1 MADGSHGV
9 SISCG
14 KYITQFGFCQVF
26 CIQKHKISYLCR
38 TLTPKKYYNQMTKK
52 LINMIALSMITLAS
66 CTSKNELKT
75 EAEPKN
81 PFLTEYTTPF
91 QVPPFDQIK
100 NEHYLPAFEA
110 GMKEQLAEVE
120 AIVSN
125 AETPTFQNTILPF
138 DKSGETLDRV
148 SNVFFNLNECLTN
161 DEMIKIAETV
171 LPLLSKHS
179 DSIMMNPKLFERID
193 YVYQHRN
200 EMGLDGQ
207 QIRVVEKYEQDFV
220 RNGAA
225 LPADKQAELSKIN
238 EQLSTLS
245 LQFGNNLLKE
255 NANYKLVIE
264 NEADL
269 AGLPQTSIDAAA
281 EQAKN
286 DSLEGKW
293 VFTLSKPSLIPFLQF
308 SERRDL
314 REQMYK
320 AYYNRGDNNNAND
333 NKQLINEMVKLR
345 VQKAKLFGYDNY
357 ADYVLAVN
365 MAKDSKTVDK
375 FLIDIFNPA
384 QQLAKKELAE
394 MQAIA
399 DEEGANI
406 KLEGWDWWYYAEKL
420 RKAKYAFDENQIKPY
435 LTVDNVRNGMF
446 MAANKLYGVTFTQNT
461 NLPVY
466 YPGVE
471 TYEVKEANGDFLGIL
486 YMDYYPRESK
496 SGGAW
501 CTSFRES
508 GHDIN
513 GKKIYPVVS
522 LVMNFTPASGDTPA
536 LLTWDETETM
546 WHEFG
551 HSLHAFFSDGLY
563 SRTCGNVPHDYVEM
577 PSQIMENW
585 VAEPE
590 VIRMYAKHY
599 QTGEPMPDSLIT
611 KIENSALFNQGF
623 MTTELIAASIL
634 DMKFHEI
641 TSIDEIKNLDVD
653 AFEKQQMDAI
663 GLMPEILPRYR
674 STNFSHI
681 FNGGYSAG
689 YYAYTWAEVLD
700 KDAFNYFKSSG
711 DLFNP
716 ELAAK
721 FRKHCLQECG
731 NDEGMVQY
739 RKFRGQDPDYEPYL
753 KARGLE

>member
-1 MADGSHGV
+1 MQAKKTTFFIFAREKQTSN
-9 SISCG
+9 
-14 KYITQFGFCQVF
+14 
-26 CIQKHKISYLCR
+26 IQ
-38 TLTPKKYYNQMTKK
+38 NMNKK
-52 LINMIALSMITLAS
+52 LINMIALSVIVLAS
-66 CTSKNELKT
+66 CTSKPEQKP
-75 EAEPKN
+75 EAEKPN
-81 PFLTEYTTPF
+81 PFLSEYTTPF

-110 GMKEQLAEVE
+110 GIAEQQAEID
-120 AIVSN
+120 AIVNN
-125 AETPTFQNTILPF
+125 AETPTFENTILPY
-138 DKSGETLDRV
+138 DKSGQTLNRV

-161 DEMIKIAETV
+161 DKMVAIAEQV
-171 LPLLSKHS
+171 LPMLSKHS
-179 DSIMMNPKLFERID
+179 DAIMMNPKLFERID
-193 YVYQHRN
+193 HVYQHRN
-200 EMGLDGQ
+200 EMGLDDQ
-207 QIRVVEKYEQDFV
+207 QIRVVEKYHQDFM
-220 RNGAA
+220 RHGAGLNA
-225 LPADKQAELSKIN
+225 EQQAELSQIN

-255 NANYKLVIE
+255 NAGYKLVIE

-281 EQAKN
+281 EQAKA
-286 DSLEGKW
+286 DGMEGKW

-308 SERRDL
+308 ADNRDL

-320 AYYNRGDNNNAND
+320 AYYNRGDNNNEYD
-333 NKQLINEMVKLR
+333 NKKLVNEMCKLR
-345 VQKAKLFGYDNY
+345 VQKAKLFGFDNY
-357 ADYVLAVN
+357 ADYVLDVN

-384 QQLAKKELAE
+384 QKLAKKELAE

-399 DEEGANI
+399 DKEGANI

-420 RKAKYAFDENQIKPY
+420 RKAKYDFNENYIKPY
-435 LTVDNVRNGMF
+435 LTVDNVRDGMF
-446 MAANKLYGVTFTQNT
+446 LAARMLYGVTFTKNET
-461 NLPVY
+461 LPIY

-563 SRTCGNVPHDYVEM
+563 TRTCGNVPHDYVEM

-599 QTGEPMPDSLIT
+599 QTGEVMPDSLIA

-634 DMKFHEI
+634 DMKYHEL
-641 TSIDEIKNLDVD
+641 TEPQDLDVD

-674 STNFSHI
+674 STNFAHI

-716 ELAAK
+716 DLAAS
-721 FRKHCLQECG
+721 FRKNCLQECG

-753 KARGLE
+753 KARGLK

>member
-1 MADGSHGV
+1 
-9 SISCG
+9 
-14 KYITQFGFCQVF
+14 
-26 CIQKHKISYLCR
+26 
-38 TLTPKKYYNQMTKK
+38 MTKK
-52 LINMIALSMITLAS
+52 LINMIALSVITLAS
-66 CTSKNELKT
+66 CTSKPEQKT
-75 EAEPKN
+75 EVVSPN
-81 PFLTEYTTPF
+81 PFLSEYTTPF

-100 NEHYLPAFEA
+100 NEHYMPAFEA
-110 GMKEQLAEVE
+110 GIKEQQTEVE
-120 AIVSN
+120 EIVNN
-125 AETPTFQNTILPF
+125 AETPTFENTILPF
-138 DKSGETLDRV
+138 DKSGQTLNRV

-161 DEMIKIAETV
+161 DEMIAIAEQV
-171 LPLLSKHS
+171 LPMLSKHS
-179 DSIMMNPKLFERID
+179 DAIMMNPKLFERID

-200 EMGLDGQ
+200 EMGLDDQ
-207 QIRVVEKYEQDFV
+207 QIRVVEKYHQDFV

-225 LPADKQAELSKIN
+225 LPADKQAELSQIN

-255 NANYKLVIE
+255 NAGYKLVIE

-281 EQAKN
+281 EQAKT
-286 DSLEGKW
+286 DGMEGKW

-308 SERRDL
+308 ADNRDL

-320 AYYNRGDNNNAND
+320 AYYNRGDNGNEYD
-333 NKQLINEMVKLR
+333 NKQLINEMCKLR

-365 MAKDSKTVDK
+365 MAQDSKTVDK

-399 DEEGANI
+399 DKEGANI

-420 RKAKYAFDENQIKPY
+420 RKAKYDFDENYIKPY

-446 MAANKLYGVTFTQNT
+446 TAANKLYGITFTQNT

-599 QTGEPMPDSLIT
+599 KTGEVMPDSLIA

-634 DMKFHEI
+634 DMKFHEL
-641 TSIDEIKNLDVD
+641 TEVQNLDVD

-716 ELAAK
+716 ELAAS
-721 FRKHCLQECG
+721 FRKNCLQECG

-753 KARGLE
+753 KARGLKQ

>member
-1 MADGSHGV
+1 M
-9 SISCG
+9 
-14 KYITQFGFCQVF
+14 KKNLITV
-26 CIQKHKISYLCR
+26 
-38 TLTPKKYYNQMTKK
+38 
-52 LINMIALSMITLAS
+52 IALSMITLS
-66 CTSKNELKT
+66 GCTNSEKKT
-75 EAEPKN
+75 EVSEN
-81 PFLTEYTTPF
+81 PFLTEYSTPF
-91 QVPPFDQIK
+91 KVVPFDQIK
-100 NEHYLPAFEA
+100 NEHYMPAFEA
-110 GMKEQLAEVE
+110 GMKEQLAEID
-120 AIVSN
+120 AIVAN
-125 AETPTFQNTILPF
+125 TETPSFQNTILPF

-148 SNVFFNLNECLTN
+148 SNVFFNILECN
-161 DEMIKIAETV
+161 SSDELQAMAEQ
-171 LPLLSKHS
+171 LMPMLSKHS
-179 DSIMMNPKLFERID
+179 DAISMNPKLFEKID

-200 EMGLDGQ
+200 EMGLDDQ
-207 QIRVVEKYEQDFV
+207 QIRVVEKYHQDFV
-220 RNGAA
+220 RSGAA
-225 LPADKQAELSKIN
+225 LPDDKKAELSKIN

-255 NANYKLVIE
+255 NSNFKLVIE
-264 NEADL
+264 DPADL

-281 EQAKN
+281 EQAKA
-286 DSLEGKW
+286 DGMEGKW
-293 VFTLSKPSLIPFLQF
+293 VVTLSKPSLIPFLQYADKR
-308 SERRDL
+308 EL
-314 REQMYK
+314 RKTMYD
-320 AYYNRGDNNNAND
+320 AYYSRGDHNDQFD
-333 NKQLINEMVKLR
+333 NKGLIKEMLQLR
-345 VQKAKLFGYDNY
+345 QQKAQLLGYDNY

-365 MAKDSKTVDK
+365 MAHDAATVDP
-375 FLIDIFNPA
+375 FLADIFAPA
-384 QQLAKKELAE
+384 QALAKKELAE

-399 DEEGANI
+399 KKEGARF
-406 KLEGWDWWYYAEKL
+406 KLEGYDWWYYAEKL
-420 RKAKYAFDENQIKPY
+420 RNEKYDFDENQIKPY

-446 MAANKLYGVTFTQNT
+446 NAANKLYGVTFTQNNT
-461 NLPVY
+461 IPVY

-486 YMDYYPRESK
+486 YLDYYPRASK
-496 SGGAW
+496 GSGAW
-501 CTSFRES
+501 CTSFREA

-513 GKKIYPVVS
+513 GNKIYPLVS
-522 LVMNFTPASGDTPA
+522 LVMNFTPATDTIPA

-563 SRTCGNVPHDYVEM
+563 SRTCGNVPHDFGEL

-590 VIRMYAKHY
+590 VIRTYAKHY
-599 QTGEPMPDSLIT
+599 KTGEVMPDSLIQ

-634 DMKFHEI
+634 DMKFHEL
-641 TSIDEIKNLDVD
+641 TDVKDLDVD

-674 STNFSHI
+674 STNFGHI

-716 ELAAK
+716 TLAAA
-721 FRKHCLQECG
+721 FRQHCLQDGG

-739 RKFRGQDPDYEPYL
+739 RKFRGQDPDKEPYL
-753 KARGLE
+753 RARGLK

>member
-1 MADGSHGV
+1 MQAKKTTFFIFAREKPTSN
-9 SISCG
+9 
-14 KYITQFGFCQVF
+14 
-26 CIQKHKISYLCR
+26 IQ
-38 TLTPKKYYNQMTKK
+38 NMNKK
-52 LINMIALSMITLAS
+52 LINMIALSVIVLAS
-66 CTSKNELKT
+66 CTSKPEQKP
-75 EAEPKN
+75 EAEKPN
-81 PFLTEYTTPF
+81 PFLSEYTTPF

-100 NEHYLPAFEA
+100 NEQYLPAFEA
-110 GMKEQLAEVE
+110 GIAEQQAEID
-120 AIVSN
+120 AIVNN
-125 AETPTFQNTILPF
+125 AETPTFENTILPY
-138 DKSGETLDRV
+138 DKSGQILNRV

-161 DEMIKIAETV
+161 DEMVAIAEQV
-171 LPLLSKHS
+171 LPMLSKHS
-179 DSIMMNPKLFERID
+179 DAIMMNPKLFERID

-200 EMGLDGQ
+200 EMGLDDQ
-207 QIRVVEKYEQDFV
+207 QIRVVEKYHQDFM
-220 RNGAA
+220 RHGAGLNA
-225 LPADKQAELSKIN
+225 EQQAELSQIN

-255 NANYKLVIE
+255 NAGYKLVIE

-281 EQAKN
+281 EQAKA
-286 DSLEGKW
+286 DGMEGKW

-308 SERRDL
+308 ADHRDL

-320 AYYNRGDNNNAND
+320 AYYNRGDNNNEYD
-333 NKQLINEMVKLR
+333 NKKLVNEMCKLR
-345 VQKAKLFGYDNY
+345 VQKARLFGFDNY
-357 ADYVLAVN
+357 ADYVLDVN

-384 QQLAKKELAE
+384 QKLAKKELAE

-399 DEEGANI
+399 DKEGANI

-420 RKAKYAFDENQIKPY
+420 RKAKYDFDENYIKPY
-435 LTVDNVRNGMF
+435 LTVDNVRDGMF
-446 MAANKLYGVTFTQNT
+446 LAARMLYGVTFTQNET
-461 NLPVY
+461 LPIY

-471 TYEVKEANGDFLGIL
+471 TYEVKEANGDLLGIL

-563 SRTCGNVPHDYVEM
+563 TRTCGNVPHDYVEM

-599 QTGEPMPDSLIT
+599 QTGEVMPDSLIA

-634 DMKFHEI
+634 DMKYHEL
-641 TSIDEIKNLDVD
+641 TEPQDLDVD

-674 STNFSHI
+674 STNFAHI

-716 ELAAK
+716 DLAAS
-721 FRKHCLQECG
+721 FRKNCLQECG

-753 KARGLE
+753 KARGLK

>member
-1 MADGSHGV
+1 
-9 SISCG
+9 
-14 KYITQFGFCQVF
+14 
-26 CIQKHKISYLCR
+26 
-38 TLTPKKYYNQMTKK
+38 MTKK
-52 LINMIALSMITLAS
+52 LINMIALSVITLAS
-66 CTSKNELKT
+66 CTSKPEQK
-75 EAEPKN
+75 AEVESPN
-81 PFLTEYTTPF
+81 PFLSEYTTPF

-100 NEHYLPAFEA
+100 NEHYMPAFEA
-110 GMKEQLAEVE
+110 GIKEQQAEVE
-120 AIVSN
+120 AICNN
-125 AETPTFQNTILPF
+125 AEPATFENTILPF
-138 DKSGETLDRV
+138 DKSGQILDRV

-161 DEMIKIAETV
+161 DEMIAIAEQV
-171 LPLLSKHS
+171 LPMLSKHS
-179 DSIMMNPKLFERID
+179 DAIMMNPKLFERID

-200 EMGLDGQ
+200 EMGLDDQ
-207 QIRVVEKYEQDFV
+207 QIRVVEKYHQDFI
-220 RNGAA
+220 RSGAGLDA
-225 LPADKQAELSKIN
+225 EQQAELSQIN

-255 NANYKLVIE
+255 NAGYKLVVE

-281 EQAKN
+281 EQAKA
-286 DSLEGKW
+286 DGMEGKW

-308 SERRDL
+308 ADNRDL

-320 AYYNRGDNNNAND
+320 AYYNRGDNNNEYD
-333 NKQLINEMVKLR
+333 NKSLINEMCKLR

-365 MAKDSKTVDK
+365 MAQDSKTVDK

-399 DEEGANI
+399 DKEGANI

-420 RKAKYAFDENQIKPY
+420 RKAKYDFDENYIKPY

-446 MAANKLYGVTFTQNT
+446 EAANKLYGVTFTKNES
-461 NLPVY
+461 LPIY

-486 YMDYYPRESK
+486 YLDYYPRESK

-508 GHDIN
+508 GYDIEGN
-513 GKKIYPVVS
+513 KVYPVVS

-563 SRTCGNVPHDYVEM
+563 DRTCGNVPHDYVEL

-599 QTGEPMPDSLIT
+599 QTGEVMPDSLIN

-634 DMKFHEI
+634 DMKYHEL
-641 TSIDEIKNLDVD
+641 TEAQDLDVD
-653 AFEKQQMDAI
+653 AFEKEQMDAI

-700 KDAFNYFKSSG
+700 KDAFNYFKTSG

-716 ELAAK
+716 ELAAS
-721 FRKHCLQECG
+721 FRKNCLQECG

-753 KARGLE
+753 KARGLK

>member
-1 MADGSHGV
+1 
-9 SISCG
+9 
-14 KYITQFGFCQVF
+14 
-26 CIQKHKISYLCR
+26 
-38 TLTPKKYYNQMTKK
+38 
-52 LINMIALSMITLAS
+52 MIALSVITLAS
-66 CTSKNELKT
+66 CTSKPEQKA
-75 EAEPKN
+75 EAERPN

-100 NEHYLPAFEA
+100 IEHYLPAFEA
-110 GMKEQLAEVE
+110 GMKEQLDEVE
-120 AIVSN
+120 AIVN
-125 AETPTFQNTILPF
+125 NTEPATFENTILPY
-138 DKSGETLDRV
+138 DKSGKTLSRV

-161 DEMIKIAETV
+161 DEMVAIAEQV
-171 LPLLSKHS
+171 LPMLSKHS
-179 DSIMMNPKLFERID
+179 DAIMMNPKLFERID

-200 EMGLDGQ
+200 EMGLDDQ
-207 QIRVVEKYEQDFV
+207 QIRVVEKYHQDFM
-220 RNGAA
+220 RHGAGLSA
-225 LPADKQAELSKIN
+225 EKQAELSQIN

-255 NANYKLVIE
+255 NAGYKLVIE

-281 EQAKN
+281 EQAKT
-286 DSLEGKW
+286 DGMEGKW

-308 SERRDL
+308 ADNRDL

-320 AYYNRGDNNNAND
+320 AYYNRGDNGNEYD
-333 NKQLINEMVKLR
+333 NKSLINEMCKLR
-345 VQKAKLFGYDNY
+345 VQKAKIFGFDNY
-357 ADYVLAVN
+357 ADYVLDVN

-399 DEEGANI
+399 DAEGANI

-420 RKAKYAFDENQIKPY
+420 RKAKYDFDENYIKPY

-446 MAANKLYGVTFTQNT
+446 MAANKLYGITFTQNT

-486 YMDYYPRESK
+486 YLDYYPRESK

-563 SRTCGNVPHDYVEM
+563 TRTCGNVPHDYVEM

-599 QTGEPMPDSLIT
+599 KTGEVMPDSLIT

-623 MTTELIAASIL
+623 MTTELIAAPIL
-634 DMKFHEI
+634 DMNSHEL
-641 TSIDEIKNLDVD
+641 TEVQDLDVD

-716 ELAAK
+716 ELAAS
-721 FRKHCLQECG
+721 FRKNCLQECG

-739 RKFRGQDPDYEPYL
+739 RKYHDQDPDYEPYL
-753 KARGLE
+753 KARGLK

>member
-1 MADGSHGV
+1 
-9 SISCG
+9 
-14 KYITQFGFCQVF
+14 
-26 CIQKHKISYLCR
+26 
-38 TLTPKKYYNQMTKK
+38 MTKK
-52 LINMIALSMITLAS
+52 LINMIALSVITLAS
-66 CTSKNELKT
+66 CTSKPEQKT
-75 EAEPKN
+75 EVEVPN
-81 PFLTEYTTPF
+81 PFLSEYTTPF

-100 NEHYLPAFEA
+100 NEQYLPAFEA
-110 GMKEQLAEVE
+110 GIAEQQAEVE
-120 AIVSN
+120 AIVNN
-125 AETPTFQNTILPF
+125 AEPATFQNTILSF
-138 DKSGETLDRV
+138 DKSGKTLSRV

-161 DEMIKIAETV
+161 DEMVAIAEQV
-171 LPLLSKHS
+171 LPMLSKHS
-179 DSIMMNPKLFERID
+179 DAIMMNPKLFERID

-200 EMGLDGQ
+200 EMGLDDQ
-207 QIRVVEKYEQDFV
+207 QIRVVEKYHQDFM
-220 RNGAA
+220 RHGAG
-225 LPADKQAELSKIN
+225 LTADKQEELSKIN

-255 NANYKLVIE
+255 NAGYKLVVD
-264 NEADL
+264 NEANL

-281 EQAKN
+281 EQAKA
-286 DSLEGKW
+286 DGMEGKW

-308 SERRDL
+308 ADNRNL

-320 AYYNRGDNNNAND
+320 AYYNRGDNNNEFD
-333 NKQLINEMVKLR
+333 NKNLINEMCKLR
-345 VQKAKLFGYDNY
+345 VQKAKLFGYNNY

-365 MAKDSKTVDK
+365 MAQDSKTVDK

-399 DEEGANI
+399 DKEGAGI

-420 RKAKYAFDENQIKPY
+420 RKAKYDFDENYIKPY
-435 LTVDNVRNGMF
+435 LTVDNVRDGMF
-446 MAANKLYGVTFTQNT
+446 MAANKLYGINFTKNE

-486 YMDYYPRESK
+486 YMDYYPRDSK

-508 GHDIN
+508 GYDIN

-563 SRTCGNVPHDYVEM
+563 SRTCGNVPHDYVEL

-599 QTGEPMPDSLIT
+599 QTGEVMPDSLIA

-634 DMKFHEI
+634 DMKYHEL
-641 TSIDEIKNLDVD
+641 TEPQDLDVD

-674 STNFSHI
+674 STNFAHI

-700 KDAFNYFKSSG
+700 KDAFNYFKTSG

-716 ELAAK
+716 ELAAS
-721 FRKHCLQECG
+721 FRKNCLQECG

-753 KARGLE
+753 KARGLK

>member
-1 MADGSHGV
+1 
-9 SISCG
+9 
-14 KYITQFGFCQVF
+14 
-26 CIQKHKISYLCR
+26 
-38 TLTPKKYYNQMTKK
+38 
-52 LINMIALSMITLAS
+52 MIALSVITLAS
-66 CTSKNELKT
+66 CTSKNEARIET
-75 EAEPKN
+75 EAPN

-110 GMKEQLAEVE
+110 GMKEQLAEVK
-120 AIVSN
+120 AIVN
-125 AETPTFQNTILPF
+125 NEETPTFENTILPF
-138 DKSGETLDRV
+138 DKSGEILDRV

-161 DEMIKIAETV
+161 DEMVAIAEDV

-179 DSIMMNPKLFERID
+179 DSIMMNPKLFKRID

-200 EMGLDGQ
+200 DMGLDDQ
-207 QIRVVEKYEQDFV
+207 QIRVVEKYHQDFV

-225 LPADKQAELSKIN
+225 LPADKQEELSKIN
-238 EQLSTLS
+238 EELSTLS

-255 NANYKLVIE
+255 NAAYKLVIE
-264 NEADL
+264 DEKDL
-269 AGLPQTSIDAAA
+269 AGLPHASIDAAA
-281 EQAKN
+281 EQAEK
-286 DSLEGKW
+286 DGMGGKW
-293 VFTLSKPSLIPFLQF
+293 VFTLSKPSLIPFLQYA
-308 SERRDL
+308 ENRDL

-320 AYYNRGDNNNAND
+320 AYYNRGDNGNEYD
-333 NKQLINEMVKLR
+333 NKDLIKQMLELR
-345 VQKAKLFGYDNY
+345 QQKAQLMGFDNF
-357 ADYVLAVN
+357 ANYVLDVN
-365 MAKDSKTVDK
+365 MAKDAPTVDK

-384 QQLAKKELAE
+384 QELAKRELAE

-399 DEEGANI
+399 DAEGAGI

-420 RKAKYAFDENQIKPY
+420 RNAKYNFDENQIKPY

-446 MAANKLYGVTFTQNT
+446 NAANKLYGVTFTKNET
-461 NLPVY
+461 LPIY

-486 YMDYYPRESK
+486 YLDYYPRESK

-501 CTSFRES
+501 CTEFRNS
-508 GHDIN
+508 GYDIK

-536 LLTWDETETM
+536 LLNWDETETM

-563 SRTCGNVPHDYVEM
+563 SRTCGSVPRDYVEL

-599 QTGEPMPDSLIT
+599 KTGEVMPDSLIA

-623 MTTELIAASIL
+623 NTTELIAASIL
-634 DMKFHEI
+634 DMKFHEL
-641 TSIDEIKNLDVD
+641 TDVTKLDVD
-653 AFEKQQMDAI
+653 AFEKEQMDAI

-674 STNFSHI
+674 STNFAHI
-681 FNGGYSAG
+681 FNGGYCAG

-700 KDAFNYFKSSG
+700 KDAFNYFKTSG

-716 ELAAK
+716 ELAAS
-721 FRKHCLQECG
+721 FRKNCLQECG

-753 KARGLE
+753 KARGLK

>member
-1 MADGSHGV
+1 M
-9 SISCG
+9 
-14 KYITQFGFCQVF
+14 
-26 CIQKHKISYLCR
+26 
-38 TLTPKKYYNQMTKK
+38 NKK
-52 LINMIALSMITLAS
+52 LINMLALSVIVLAS
-66 CTSKNELKT
+66 CTSKPEQKT
-75 EAEPKN
+75 EAEAPN
-81 PFLTEYTTPF
+81 PFLSEYTTPF

-100 NEHYLPAFEA
+100 NEHYMPAFEA
-110 GMKEQLAEVE
+110 GMAEQQAEID
-120 AIVSN
+120 AIVN
-125 AETPTFQNTILPF
+125 NPETPTFENTILPF
-138 DKSGETLDRV
+138 DKSGQILDRV

-161 DEMIKIAETV
+161 DEMVAIAEEV
-171 LPLLSKHS
+171 LPMLSKHS
-179 DSIMMNPKLFERID
+179 DAIMMNPKLFERID

-200 EMGLDGQ
+200 EMGLDDQ
-207 QIRVVEKYEQDFV
+207 QIRVVEKYHQDFI
-220 RNGAA
+220 RSGAG
-225 LPADKQAELSKIN
+225 LPAEKQEELSKIN

-255 NANYKLVIE
+255 NANYKLVVE

-308 SERRDL
+308 ADNRDL
-314 REQMYK
+314 REQIYK
-320 AYYNRGDNNNAND
+320 AYYNRGDNNNEYD
-333 NKQLINEMVKLR
+333 NKKLVNEMCNLR
-345 VQKAKLFGYDNY
+345 VQKAKLFGFDNY
-357 ADYVLAVN
+357 ADYVLDVN

-384 QQLAKKELAE
+384 QVLAKKELAE

-399 DEEGANI
+399 DKEGAGF

-420 RKAKYAFDENQIKPY
+420 RKAKYDFDENYIKPY

-446 MAANKLYGVTFTQNT
+446 MAANKLYGITFTQNT
-461 NLPVY
+461 NLPIY

-486 YMDYYPRESK
+486 YLDYYPRESK

-508 GHDIN
+508 GHDIKGN
-513 GKKIYPVVS
+513 KIYPVVS

-563 SRTCGNVPHDYVEM
+563 DRTCGNVPHDYVEM

-599 QTGEPMPDSLIT
+599 QTGEPMPDSLIN

-634 DMKFHEI
+634 DMKYHEL
-641 TSIDEIKNLDVD
+641 TEPQDLDVD

-663 GLMPEILPRYR
+663 NLMPEILPRYR
-674 STNFSHI
+674 STNFAHI

-700 KDAFNYFKSSG
+700 KDAFNYFKTSG

-716 ELAAK
+716 ELAAS
-721 FRKHCLQECG
+721 FRLNCLQECG

-753 KARGLE
+753 KARGLK

>member
-1 MADGSHGV
+1 M
-9 SISCG
+9 
-14 KYITQFGFCQVF
+14 KKNLITV
-26 CIQKHKISYLCR
+26 
-38 TLTPKKYYNQMTKK
+38 
-52 LINMIALSMITLAS
+52 IALSMITLS
-66 CTSKNELKT
+66 GCTNSEKKT
-75 EAEPKN
+75 EVSEN
-81 PFLTEYTTPF
+81 PFLTEYSTPF
-91 QVPPFDQIK
+91 KVVPFDQIK
-100 NEHYLPAFEA
+100 NEHYMPAFEA
-110 GMKEQLAEVE
+110 GMKEQLAEID
-120 AIVSN
+120 AIVAN
-125 AETPTFQNTILPF
+125 TETPSFQNTILPF

-148 SNVFFNLNECLTN
+148 SNVFFNILECN
-161 DEMIKIAETV
+161 SSDELQAMAEQ
-171 LPLLSKHS
+171 LMPMLSKHS
-179 DSIMMNPKLFERID
+179 DAISMNPKLFEKID

-200 EMGLDGQ
+200 EMGLDDQ
-207 QIRVVEKYEQDFV
+207 QIRVVEKYHQDFV
-220 RNGAA
+220 RSGAA
-225 LPADKQAELSKIN
+225 LPDDKKAELSKIN

-255 NANYKLVIE
+255 NSNFKLVIE
-264 NEADL
+264 DPADL

-281 EQAKN
+281 EQAKA
-286 DSLEGKW
+286 DGMEGKW
-293 VFTLSKPSLIPFLQF
+293 VFTLSKPSLIPFLQYADKR
-308 SERRDL
+308 EL
-314 REQMYK
+314 RKTMYD
-320 AYYNRGDNNNAND
+320 AYYSRGDHNDQFD
-333 NKQLINEMVKLR
+333 NKGLIKEMLQLR
-345 VQKAKLFGYDNY
+345 QQKAQLLGYDNY

-365 MAKDSKTVDK
+365 MAHDAATVDP
-375 FLIDIFNPA
+375 FLADIFAPA
-384 QQLAKKELAE
+384 QALAKKELAE

-399 DEEGANI
+399 KKEGARF
-406 KLEGWDWWYYAEKL
+406 KLEGYDWWYYAEKL
-420 RKAKYAFDENQIKPY
+420 RNEKYDFDENQIKPY

-446 MAANKLYGVTFTQNT
+446 NAANKLYGVTFTQNNT
-461 NLPVY
+461 IPVY

-486 YMDYYPRESK
+486 DLDYYPRASK
-496 SGGAW
+496 GSGAW
-501 CTSFRES
+501 CTSFREA

-513 GKKIYPVVS
+513 GNKIYPLVS
-522 LVMNFTPASGDTPA
+522 LVMNFTPATDTIPA

-563 SRTCGNVPHDYVEM
+563 SRTCGNVPHDFVEL

-590 VIRMYAKHY
+590 VIRTYAKHY
-599 QTGEPMPDSLIT
+599 KTGEVMPDSLIQ

-634 DMKFHEI
+634 DMKFHEL
-641 TSIDEIKNLDVD
+641 TDVKDLDVD

-674 STNFSHI
+674 STNFGHI

-716 ELAAK
+716 TLAAA
-721 FRKHCLQECG
+721 FRQHCLQDGG

-739 RKFRGQDPDYEPYL
+739 RKFRGQDPDKEPYL
-753 KARGLE
+753 RARGLK

>member
-1 MADGSHGV
+1 
-9 SISCG
+9 
-14 KYITQFGFCQVF
+14 
-26 CIQKHKISYLCR
+26 
-38 TLTPKKYYNQMTKK
+38 
-52 LINMIALSMITLAS
+52 MIALSVITLAS
-66 CTSKNELKT
+66 CTN
-75 EAEPKN
+75 EPKPQPEVEKPN
-81 PFLTEYTTPF
+81 PFLSEYTTPF

-100 NEHYLPAFEA
+100 NEHYMPAFEA

-120 AIVSN
+120 AIVNN
-125 AETPTFQNTILPF
+125 AEPATFENTILPY
-138 DKSGETLDRV
+138 DKSGQTLNRV

-161 DEMIKIAETV
+161 DEMVAIAEQV

-193 YVYQHRN
+193 YVYQHCN
-200 EMGLDGQ
+200 EMGLDDQ
-207 QIRVVEKYEQDFV
+207 QIRVVEKYHQDFM
-220 RNGAA
+220 RHGAG
-225 LPADKQAELSKIN
+225 LPADKQAELSRIN

-255 NANYKLVIE
+255 NAGYKLVIE

-281 EQAKN
+281 EQAKA
-286 DSLEGKW
+286 DGMEGKW

-308 SERRDL
+308 ADNRSL

-320 AYYNRGDNNNAND
+320 AYYNRGDNNNEYD
-333 NKQLINEMVKLR
+333 NKKLINEMCKLR
-345 VQKAKLFGYDNY
+345 VQKAKLFGFDNY
-357 ADYVLAVN
+357 ADYVLDVN

-394 MQAIA
+394 MQKIA
-399 DEEGANI
+399 DKEGANI

-420 RKAKYAFDENQIKPY
+420 RKAKYDFDENYIKPY

-446 MAANKLYGVTFTQNT
+446 MAANKLYGISFTQNT
-461 NLPVY
+461 NLPIY

-486 YMDYYPRESK
+486 YLDYYPRESK

-513 GKKIYPVVS
+513 GKKIYPVIS

-563 SRTCGNVPHDYVEM
+563 TRTCGNVPHDYVEM

-599 QTGEPMPDSLIT
+599 QTGEVMPDSLIN

-634 DMKFHEI
+634 DMKFHEL
-641 TSIDEIKNLDVD
+641 TESQDLDVD

-700 KDAFNYFKSSG
+700 KDAFNYFKTSG

-716 ELAAK
+716 ELAAS
-721 FRKHCLQECG
+721 FRKNCLQECG

-753 KARGLE
+753 KARGLK

>member
-1 MADGSHGV
+1 
-9 SISCG
+9 
-14 KYITQFGFCQVF
+14 
-26 CIQKHKISYLCR
+26 
-38 TLTPKKYYNQMTKK
+38 MTKK
-52 LINMIALSMITLAS
+52 LINMIALSVITLAS
-66 CTSKNELKT
+66 CTN
-75 EAEPKN
+75 EPKPQPQAESQN
-81 PFLTEYTTPF
+81 PFLSEYTTPF

-110 GMKEQLAEVE
+110 GMKEQMAEVE
-120 AIVSN
+120 AIVN
-125 AETPTFQNTILPF
+125 NTETPTFENTILPY
-138 DKSGETLDRV
+138 DKSGAILDRV

-161 DEMIKIAETV
+161 DEMIAIAEQV
-171 LPLLSKHS
+171 LPMLSKHG
-179 DSIMMNPKLFERID
+179 DDIAMNPKLFERID

-200 EMGLDGQ
+200 EMGLDDQ
-207 QIRVVEKYEQDFV
+207 QIRVVEKYHQDFI
-220 RNGAA
+220 RSGAGLNA
-225 LPADKQAELSKIN
+225 EQQAELSKIN

-255 NANYKLVIE
+255 NANFKLVIE
-264 NEADL
+264 DEKDL

-281 EQAKN
+281 EQAKA
-286 DSLEGKW
+286 DGMEGKW

-308 SERRDL
+308 ADNRDL

-320 AYYNRGDNNNAND
+320 AYYNRGDNNNEFD
-333 NKQLINEMVKLR
+333 NKKLVNEMCKLR

-365 MAKDSKTVDK
+365 MAQDSKTVDK

-399 DEEGANI
+399 KAEGANF

-420 RKAKYAFDENQIKPY
+420 RKAKYDFDENYIKPY

-446 MAANKLYGVTFTQNT
+446 EAANKLYGVKFVKNET
-461 NLPVY
+461 LPVY

-471 TYEVKEANGDFLGIL
+471 TYEVKEANDDFLGIL
-486 YMDYYPRESK
+486 YLDYYPRDSK

-508 GHDIN
+508 GYDIN
-513 GKKIYPVVS
+513 GKKIYPVIS

-551 HSLHAFFSDGLY
+551 HSLHGFFSDGLY
-563 SRTCGNVPHDYVEM
+563 DRTCGNVPHDYVEL

-599 QTGEPMPDSLIT
+599 QTGEVMPDSLIE

-634 DMKFHEI
+634 DMKYHEL
-641 TSIDEIKNLDVD
+641 TEPQDLDVD

-674 STNFSHI
+674 STNFAHI

-700 KDAFNYFKSSG
+700 KDAFNYFKTSG

-716 ELAAK
+716 ELAAS
-721 FRKHCLQECG
+721 FRKNCLQECG

-753 KARGLE
+753 KARGLK

>member
-1 MADGSHGV
+1 MFLLFRQAKNN
-9 SISCG
+9 I
-14 KYITQFGFCQVF
+14 F
-26 CIQKHKISYLCR
+26 YLCR
-38 TLTPKKYYNQMTKK
+38 RENTPKFDTMTKK
-52 LINMIALSMITLAS
+52 LINMIALSVITLAS
-66 CTSKNELKT
+66 CTSKPEQKV
-75 EAEPKN
+75 EAESPN

-110 GMKEQLAEVE
+110 GIKEQQDEVE

-125 AETPTFQNTILPF
+125 AEPATFQNTILPF
-138 DKSGETLDRV
+138 DKSGQILSRV

-161 DEMIKIAETV
+161 DEMVAIAEQV
-171 LPLLSKHS
+171 LPMLSKHS
-179 DSIMMNPKLFERID
+179 DAIMMNPKLFERID

-200 EMGLDGQ
+200 EMGLDDQ
-207 QIRVVEKYEQDFV
+207 QIRVVEKYHQDFL
-220 RNGAA
+220 RHGAG
-225 LPADKQAELSKIN
+225 LTEEQQAELSKIN

-264 NEADL
+264 DEKDL

-281 EQAKN
+281 EQAKAEGM
-286 DSLEGKW
+286 EGKW

-308 SERRDL
+308 ADNRDL

-320 AYYNRGDNNNAND
+320 AYYNRGDNGNEYD
-333 NKQLINEMVKLR
+333 NKNLINEMCKLR
-345 VQKAKLFGYDNY
+345 IQKAKLFGYDNY

-365 MAKDSKTVDK
+365 MAQDSKTVDK
-375 FLIDIFNPA
+375 FLINIFNPA
-384 QQLAKKELAE
+384 QQLAKKELSE

-399 DEEGANI
+399 KAEGANI

-420 RKAKYAFDENQIKPY
+420 RKAKYDFDENYIKPY

-446 MAANKLYGVTFTQNT
+446 MAANKLYGVNFTKNKA
-461 NLPVY
+461 LPVY

-486 YMDYYPRESK
+486 YMDYYPRDSK

-508 GHDIN
+508 GYDTN
-513 GKKIYPVVS
+513 GKKIYPVVY
-522 LVMNFTPASGDTPA
+522 LVMNFTPASGNTPA

-563 SRTCGNVPHDYVEM
+563 TRTCGNVPHDYVEL

-599 QTGEPMPDSLIT
+599 QTGEVMPDSLIN

-634 DMKFHEI
+634 DMKFHEL
-641 TSIDEIKNLDVD
+641 TEPQDLDVD

-674 STNFSHI
+674 STNFAHI

-700 KDAFNYFKSSG
+700 KDAFNYFKTSG

-716 ELAAK
+716 ELAAS
-721 FRKHCLQECG
+721 FRKNCLQECG

-753 KARGLE
+753 KARGLK

>member
-1 MADGSHGV
+1 MFLFFA
-9 SISCG
+9 IE
-14 KYITQFGFCQVF
+14 KNTFF
-26 CIQKHKISYLCR
+26 YLCSE
-38 TLTPKKYYNQMTKK
+38 KKNHQTSQNMAKK
-52 LINMIALSMITLAS
+52 LINMIALSVIALAS
-66 CTSKNELKT
+66 CNTKNEPKP
-75 EAEPKN
+75 EAEAPN

-120 AIVSN
+120 AIVN
-125 AETPTFQNTILPF
+125 NEEAPTFQNTILPF
-138 DKSGETLDRV
+138 DKSGQILDRV
-148 SNVFFNLNECLTN
+148 SNVFFNLNECLTD
-161 DEMIKIAETV
+161 DEMIAIAEEV
-171 LPLLSKHS
+171 LPLLSKHG

-200 EMGLDGQ
+200 EMSLDDQ
-207 QIRVVEKYEQDFV
+207 QIRVVEKYHQDFV
-220 RNGAA
+220 RSGAA
-225 LPADKQAELSKIN
+225 LSADKQEELSKIN

-264 NEADL
+264 DEKDL
-269 AGLPQTSIDAAA
+269 AGLPQGSIDAAA
-281 EQAKN
+281 EQAKK
-286 DSLEGKW
+286 DGMEGKW
-293 VFTLSKPSLIPFLQF
+293 VFTLSKPSLIPFLQYA
-308 SERRDL
+308 ENRDL

-320 AYYNRGDNNNAND
+320 AYYNRGDNNNEYD
-333 NKQLINEMVKLR
+333 NKALIKQMLELR
-345 VQKAKLFGYDNY
+345 LRKAQLFGYENF

-384 QQLAKKELAE
+384 QELAKHELAE

-399 DEEGANI
+399 DAEGAGY

-420 RKAKYAFDENQIKPY
+420 RNAKYNFDENYIKPY

-446 MAANKLYGVTFTQNT
+446 EAANKLYGVTFTKNET
-461 NLPVY
+461 LPVY

-486 YMDYYPRESK
+486 YLDYYPRESK

-508 GHDIN
+508 GYDIN
-513 GKKIYPVVS
+513 GNKVYPVVS

-563 SRTCGNVPHDYVEM
+563 DRTCGDVPHDYVEL

-599 QTGEPMPDSLIT
+599 QTGEVMPDSLIA

-641 TSIDEIKNLDVD
+641 TSIDEIKAMDVD
-653 AFEKQQMDAI
+653 AFEKEQMDAI
-663 GLMPEILPRYR
+663 SLMPEILPRYR
-674 STNFSHI
+674 STNFAHI
-681 FNGGYSAG
+681 FNGGYCAG

-700 KDAFNYFKSSG
+700 KDAFNYFKTSG
-711 DLFNP
+711 NLFNP
-716 ELAAK
+716 ELAAS
-721 FRKHCLQECG
+721 FRKNCLQECG

-739 RKFRGQDPDYEPYL
+739 RKFRGQDPEYEPYL
-753 KARGLE
+753 KARGLK

>member
-1 MADGSHGV
+1 MS
-9 SISCG
+9 
-14 KYITQFGFCQVF
+14 
-26 CIQKHKISYLCR
+26 
-38 TLTPKKYYNQMTKK
+38 KK
-52 LINMIALSMITLAS
+52 LLHVIALSIIALSA
-66 CTSKNELKT
+66 CDNKQAKQE
-75 EAEPKN
+75 EAPAAN

-100 NEHYLPAFEA
+100 NEHYMPAFEA
-110 GMKEQLAEVE
+110 GIKEQQGEID
-120 AIVSN
+120 AIVNN
-125 AETPTFQNTILPF
+125 AETPPTFENTILPF
-138 DKSGETLDRV
+138 DKSGQTLDRV

-161 DEMIKIAETV
+161 DEMIAIAEQV
-171 LPLLSKHS
+171 LPMLSKHS
-179 DSIMMNPKLFERID
+179 DAIMMNPKLFERID

-200 EMGLDGQ
+200 EMSLDDQ
-207 QIRVVEKYEQDFV
+207 QIRVVEKYHQDFI
-220 RNGAA
+220 RSGAGLNA
-225 LPADKQAELSKIN
+225 EQQAELSQIN

-255 NANYKLVIE
+255 NAGYKLVVE

-281 EQAKN
+281 EQAKAEGM
-286 DSLEGKW
+286 EGKW

-308 SERRDL
+308 ADNRDL
-314 REQMYK
+314 REKMYK
-320 AYYNRGDNNNAND
+320 AYYNRGDNNNEYD
-333 NKQLINEMVKLR
+333 NKKLINEMCKLR

-365 MAKDSKTVDK
+365 MAQDSKTVDK

-384 QQLAKKELAE
+384 QQLAKRELAE

-399 DEEGANI
+399 DAEGAGI

-420 RKAKYAFDENQIKPY
+420 RKAKYDFDENYIKPY

-446 MAANKLYGVTFTQNT
+446 TAANKLYGITFTQNT

-486 YMDYYPRESK
+486 YMDYYPRDSK

-508 GHDIN
+508 GYDIEGN
-513 GKKIYPVVS
+513 KIYPVVS

-563 SRTCGNVPHDYVEM
+563 DRTCGNVPHDYVEM

-599 QTGEPMPDSLIT
+599 QTGEVMPDSLIN

-634 DMKFHEI
+634 DMKYHEL
-641 TSIDEIKNLDVD
+641 TEPQDLDVD
-653 AFEKQQMDAI
+653 AFEKEQMDAI
-663 GLMPEILPRYR
+663 GLIPEILPRYR

-716 ELAAK
+716 ELAAS
-721 FRKHCLQECG
+721 FRKNCLQECG

-753 KARGLE
+753 KARGLK

>member
-1 MADGSHGV
+1 MTLKLQTMA
-9 SISCG
+9 
-14 KYITQFGFCQVF
+14 
-26 CIQKHKISYLCR
+26 
-38 TLTPKKYYNQMTKK
+38 KK

-66 CTSKNELKT
+66 CTSNNEPKT

-200 EMGLDGQ
+200 EMGLDDQ

-225 LPADKQAELSKIN
+225 LPADKQAELSQIN

-255 NANYKLVIE
+255 NAGFKLVIE
-264 NEADL
+264 NKEDL

-320 AYYNRGDNNNAND
+320 AYYNRGDNNNEYD
-333 NKQLINEMVKLR
+333 NKKLINEMVKLR

-399 DEEGANI
+399 DAEGANI

-585 VAEPE
+585 VAEPK

-599 QTGEPMPDSLIT
+599 KTGEPMPDSLIT

-634 DMKFHEI
+634 DMKYHEL
-641 TSIDEIKNLDVD
+641 TEVKDLDVD
-653 AFEKQQMDAI
+653 AFEKEQMDAI
-663 GLMPEILPRYR
+663 GLMKEILPRYR

-716 ELAAK
+716 ELAAS
-721 FRKHCLQECG
+721 FRKNCLQECG

-753 KARGLE
+753 KARGLK

>member
-1 MADGSHGV
+1 MA
-9 SISCG
+9 
-14 KYITQFGFCQVF
+14 
-26 CIQKHKISYLCR
+26 
-38 TLTPKKYYNQMTKK
+38 KK
-52 LINMIALSMITLAS
+52 LINMIALSAIVLAS
-66 CTSKNELKT
+66 CTTKPEQKNE
-75 EAEPKN
+75 AETPN

-91 QVPPFDQIK
+91 QVPPFGQIK

-110 GMKEQLAEVE
+110 GIAEQQAEVE
-120 AIVSN
+120 AIVN
-125 AETPTFQNTILPF
+125 NDETPTFENTILPF
-138 DKSGETLDRV
+138 DKSGEILDRV
-148 SNVFFNLNECLTN
+148 GNVFFNLNECLTD
-161 DEMIKIAETV
+161 DEIIEIAEQV
-171 LPLLSKHS
+171 LPMLSKHS

-200 EMGLDGQ
+200 EMGLDDQ
-207 QIRVVEKYEQDFV
+207 QIRVVEKYHQDFV
-220 RNGAA
+220 RSGAA
-225 LPADKQAELSKIN
+225 LPADKQEELSKIN

-255 NANYKLVIE
+255 NANFKLTVE
-264 NEADL
+264 NEKDL

-281 EQAKN
+281 EQAKK
-286 DSLEGKW
+286 DGKEGKW
-293 VFTLSKPSLIPFLQF
+293 VFTLSKPSLIPFLQYAENR
-308 SERRDL
+308 SL
-314 REQMYK
+314 REKMYK
-320 AYYNRGDNNNAND
+320 SYYCRGDNGNDYD
-333 NKQLINEMVKLR
+333 NKALIKQMLELR
-345 VQKAKLFGYDNY
+345 LQKAQLMGFDNY
-357 ADYVLAVN
+357 ANFVLDVN
-365 MAKDSKTVDK
+365 MAKNASTVDK

-384 QQLAKKELAE
+384 QELAKRELAE

-399 DEEGANI
+399 DAEGADF

-420 RKAKYAFDENQIKPY
+420 RNAKYNFDENQIKPY

-446 MAANKLYGVTFTQNT
+446 DAANKLYGITFTKNET
-461 NLPVY
+461 LPIY

-471 TYEVKEANGDFLGIL
+471 TFEVKEANGDFLGIL
-486 YMDYYPRESK
+486 YLDYYPRESK

-508 GHDIN
+508 GHDIHGN
-513 GKKIYPVVS
+513 KIYPVVS
-522 LVMNFTPASGDTPA
+522 LVMNFTPASGNTPA
-536 LLTWDETETM
+536 LLNWDETETM

-563 SRTCGNVPHDYVEM
+563 DRTCGNVPHDYVEL

-599 QTGEPMPDSLIT
+599 QTGEVMPDSLIE

-623 MTTELIAASIL
+623 NTTELIAASIL

-641 TSIDEIKNLDVD
+641 TSIDEIEALDVN
-653 AFEKQQMDAI
+653 AFEKAQMDAI

-674 STNFSHI
+674 STNFAHI
-681 FNGGYSAG
+681 FNGGYCAG

-700 KDAFNYFKSSG
+700 KDAFNYFKTSG

-716 ELAAK
+716 ELAAS
-721 FRKHCLQECG
+721 FRKNCLQECG

-753 KARGLE
+753 RARGLK

>member
-1 MADGSHGV
+1 MQAKKTTFFIFAREKPTSN
-9 SISCG
+9 
-14 KYITQFGFCQVF
+14 
-26 CIQKHKISYLCR
+26 IQ
-38 TLTPKKYYNQMTKK
+38 NMNKK
-52 LINMIALSMITLAS
+52 LINMIALSVIVLAS
-66 CTSKNELKT
+66 CTSKPEQKP
-75 EAEPKN
+75 EAEKPN
-81 PFLTEYTTPF
+81 PFLSEYTTPF

-110 GMKEQLAEVE
+110 GIAEQQAEID
-120 AIVSN
+120 AIVNN
-125 AETPTFQNTILPF
+125 AETPTFENTILPY
-138 DKSGETLDRV
+138 DKSGQTLNRV

-161 DEMIKIAETV
+161 DEMVAIAEQV
-171 LPLLSKHS
+171 LPMLSKHS
-179 DSIMMNPKLFERID
+179 DAIMMNPKLFERID

-200 EMGLDGQ
+200 EMGLDDQ
-207 QIRVVEKYEQDFV
+207 QIRVVEKYHQDFM
-220 RNGAA
+220 RHGAGLNA
-225 LPADKQAELSKIN
+225 EQQAELSQIN

-255 NANYKLVIE
+255 NAGYKLVIE

-281 EQAKN
+281 EQAKS
-286 DSLEGKW
+286 DGMEGKW

-308 SERRDL
+308 ADNRDL

-320 AYYNRGDNNNAND
+320 AYYDRGDNNNEYD
-333 NKQLINEMVKLR
+333 NKKLVNEMCKLR
-345 VQKAKLFGYDNY
+345 VQKAKLFGFDNY
-357 ADYVLAVN
+357 ADYVLDVN

-384 QQLAKKELAE
+384 QKLAKKELAE

-399 DEEGANI
+399 DKEGANI
-406 KLEGWDWWYYAEKL
+406 KLEGWDWWYYSEKL
-420 RKAKYAFDENQIKPY
+420 RKAKYDFDENYIKPY
-435 LTVDNVRNGMF
+435 LTVDNVRDGMF
-446 MAANKLYGVTFTQNT
+446 LAARMLYGVTFTKNET
-461 NLPVY
+461 LPIY

-471 TYEVKEANGDFLGIL
+471 TYEVKEANGDLLGIL

-508 GHDIN
+508 GYDIH

-563 SRTCGNVPHDYVEM
+563 TRTCGNVPHDYVEM

-599 QTGEPMPDSLIT
+599 QTGEVMPDSLIA

-634 DMKFHEI
+634 DMKYHEL
-641 TSIDEIKNLDVD
+641 TEPQDLDVD

-674 STNFSHI
+674 STNFAHI

-716 ELAAK
+716 DLAAS
-721 FRKHCLQECG
+721 FRKNCLQECG

-753 KARGLE
+753 KARGLK

>member
-1 MADGSHGV
+1 MA
-9 SISCG
+9 
-14 KYITQFGFCQVF
+14 
-26 CIQKHKISYLCR
+26 
-38 TLTPKKYYNQMTKK
+38 KK
-52 LINMIALSMITLAS
+52 LINMIALSVITLAS
-66 CTSKNELKT
+66 CSTKNEPKT

-120 AIVSN
+120 AIIGN

-193 YVYQHRN
+193 YVYQHLN
-200 EMGLDGQ
+200 EMGLDDQ

-225 LPADKQAELSKIN
+225 LPADKQEELSKIN

-255 NANYKLVIE
+255 NAGYKLIIE
-264 NEADL
+264 NETDL

-281 EQAKN
+281 EQAKA
-286 DSLEGKW
+286 DSIEGKW

-365 MAKDSKTVDK
+365 MAQDSKTVDK

-399 DEEGANI
+399 DAEGANI

-508 GHDIN
+508 GHDIEGN
-513 GKKIYPVVS
+513 KVYPVIS
-522 LVMNFTPASGDTPA
+522 LVMNFTPASGGTPA

-634 DMKFHEI
+634 DMKYHEL
-641 TSIDEIKNLDVD
+641 TEAQDLDVD
-653 AFEKQQMDAI
+653 AFEKEQMDAI

-700 KDAFNYFKSSG
+700 KDAFNYFKTSG

-716 ELAAK
+716 ELAAS
-721 FRKHCLQECG
+721 FRKNCLQECG

-753 KARGLE
+753 KARGLK

>member
-1 MADGSHGV
+1 MQAKKTTFFIFAREKQTSN
-9 SISCG
+9 
-14 KYITQFGFCQVF
+14 
-26 CIQKHKISYLCR
+26 IQ
-38 TLTPKKYYNQMTKK
+38 NMNKK
-52 LINMIALSMITLAS
+52 LINMIALSVIVLAS
-66 CTSKNELKT
+66 CTSKPEQKP
-75 EAEPKN
+75 EAEKPN
-81 PFLTEYTTPF
+81 PFLSEYTTPF

-110 GMKEQLAEVE
+110 GIAEQQAEID
-120 AIVSN
+120 AIVNN
-125 AETPTFQNTILPF
+125 AETPTFENTILPY
-138 DKSGETLDRV
+138 DKSGQTLNRV

-161 DEMIKIAETV
+161 DEMVAIAEQV
-171 LPLLSKHS
+171 LPMLSKHS
-179 DSIMMNPKLFERID
+179 DAIMMNPKLFERID

-200 EMGLDGQ
+200 EMGLDDQ
-207 QIRVVEKYEQDFV
+207 QIRVVEKYHQDFM
-220 RNGAA
+220 RHGAGLNA
-225 LPADKQAELSKIN
+225 EQQAELSQIN

-255 NANYKLVIE
+255 NAGYKLVIE

-281 EQAKN
+281 EQAKA
-286 DSLEGKW
+286 DGMEGKW

-308 SERRDL
+308 ADNRDL

-320 AYYNRGDNNNAND
+320 AYYNRGDNNNEYD
-333 NKQLINEMVKLR
+333 NKKLVNEMCKLR
-345 VQKAKLFGYDNY
+345 VQKAKLFGFDNY
-357 ADYVLAVN
+357 ADYVLDVN

-384 QQLAKKELAE
+384 QKLAKKELAE

-399 DEEGANI
+399 DKEGANI

-420 RKAKYAFDENQIKPY
+420 RKAKYDFDENYIKPY
-435 LTVDNVRNGMF
+435 LTVDNVRDGMF
-446 MAANKLYGVTFTQNT
+446 LAARMLYGVTFTQNET
-461 NLPVY
+461 LPIY

-471 TYEVKEANGDFLGIL
+471 TYEVKEANGDLLGIL

-563 SRTCGNVPHDYVEM
+563 TRTCGNVPHDYVEM

-590 VIRMYAKHY
+590 VIRMYARHY
-599 QTGEPMPDSLIT
+599 QTGEVMPDSLIA

-634 DMKFHEI
+634 DMKYHEL
-641 TSIDEIKNLDVD
+641 TEPQDLDVD

-674 STNFSHI
+674 STNFAHI

-716 ELAAK
+716 DLAAS
-721 FRKHCLQECG
+721 FRKNCLQECG

-753 KARGLE
+753 KARGLK

>member
-1 MADGSHGV
+1 ML
-9 SISCG
+9 
-14 KYITQFGFCQVF
+14 K
-26 CIQKHKISYLCR
+26 KHI
-38 TLTPKKYYNQMTKK
+38 P
-52 LINMIALSMITLAS
+52 MIALSVIVMAS
-66 CTSKNELKT
+66 CGHT
-75 EAEPKN
+75 EKQETPAPN
-81 PFLTEYTTPF
+81 PFLTEYQTPF
-91 QVPPFDQIK
+91 KVVPFDQIK
-100 NEHYLPAFEA
+100 TEHYMPAFEA
-110 GMKEQLAEVE
+110 GMKEQLEE
-120 AIVSN
+120 IDAIVN
-125 AETPTFQNTILPF
+125 NPETPTFQNTILPF

-148 SNVFFNLNECLTN
+148 SNVFFNILECN
-161 DEMIKIAETV
+161 SDDELLALAEQV
-171 LPLLSKHS
+171 MPMLSKHGDAIS
-179 DSIMMNPKLFERID
+179 MNPKLFERID
-193 YVYQHRN
+193 YVYQHRD
-200 EMGLDGQ
+200 EMGLDDQ
-207 QIRVVEKYEQDFV
+207 QIRVVEKYHQDFV
-220 RNGAA
+220 RSGAA
-225 LPADKQAELSKIN
+225 LDDEKKAELSQIN

-255 NANYKLVIE
+255 NSGYKLVIE

-269 AGLPQTSIDAAA
+269 AGLPQGSIDAAA
-281 EQAKN
+281 QQAKA
-286 DSLEGKW
+286 DGMEGKW
-293 VFTLSKPSLIPFLQF
+293 VFTLSKPSLIPFLQYADN
-308 SERRDL
+308 RDL
-314 REQMYK
+314 RQQMYT
-320 AYYNRGDNNNAND
+320 AYYNRGDNGNEYD
-333 NKQLINEMVKLR
+333 NKELIKQMLQLR
-345 VQKAKLFGYDNY
+345 QQKARLLGYDNH
-357 ADYVLAVN
+357 ANFVLAVN
-365 MAKDSKTVDK
+365 MAHDAATVDK
-375 FLIDIFNPA
+375 FLEDIFNPA
-384 QQLAKKELAE
+384 QQLAKRELAE

-399 DEEGANI
+399 DKEGAGF
-406 KLEGWDWWYYAEKL
+406 KLQGWDWWYYAEKL

-486 YMDYYPRESK
+486 YLDYYPRESK

-522 LVMNFTPASGDTPA
+522 LVMNFTPASGGTPA

-599 QTGEPMPDSLIT
+599 QTGEPMPDSLIN

-634 DMKFHEI
+634 DMKYHEL
-641 TSIDEIKNLDVD
+641 TEAQDLDVD
-653 AFEKQQMDAI
+653 AFEKEQMDAI

-700 KDAFNYFKSSG
+700 KDAFNYFKTSG

-716 ELAAK
+716 ELAAS
-721 FRKHCLQECG
+721 FRKNCLQECG

-739 RKFRGQDPDYEPYL
+739 RKFRGQDPDFEPYL
-753 KARGLE
+753 KARGLK

>member
-1 MADGSHGV
+1 
-9 SISCG
+9 
-14 KYITQFGFCQVF
+14 
-26 CIQKHKISYLCR
+26 
-38 TLTPKKYYNQMTKK
+38 MTKK
-52 LINMIALSMITLAS
+52 LINMIALSVITLAS
-66 CTSKNELKT
+66 CNSKPEQKT
-75 EAEPKN
+75 EVETPN

-91 QVPPFDQIK
+91 QVVPFDQIK

-110 GMKEQLAEVE
+110 GMKEQLAEVD
-120 AIVSN
+120 AIVN
-125 AETPTFQNTILPF
+125 NEETPSFENTILPF
-138 DKSGETLDRV
+138 DKSGQILDRV

-161 DEMIKIAETV
+161 DEMIEIAEQV
-171 LPLLSKHS
+171 LPMLSKHGDAIS
-179 DSIMMNPKLFERID
+179 MNPKLFERID

-200 EMGLDGQ
+200 EMGLDDQ
-207 QIRVVEKYEQDFV
+207 QIRVVEKYHQDFI
-220 RNGAA
+220 RSGAG
-225 LPADKQAELSKIN
+225 LNEEQQAELSQIN

-255 NANYKLVIE
+255 NANFKLVIDKE
-264 NEADL
+264 EDL

-281 EQAKN
+281 EQAKA
-286 DSLEGKW
+286 DGVEGKW

-308 SERRDL
+308 ADNRGL

-320 AYYNRGDNNNAND
+320 AYYNRGDNNNDYD
-333 NKQLINEMVKLR
+333 NKALINEMVNLR
-345 VQKAKLFGYDNY
+345 LKKAKLFGYENY

-365 MAKDSKTVDK
+365 MAQDSKTVDK

-384 QQLAKKELAE
+384 QKLAQKELAE

-399 DEEGANI
+399 DAEGANF

-420 RKAKYAFDENQIKPY
+420 RKAKYDFDENYIKPY

-446 MAANKLYGVTFTQNT
+446 DAANKLYGVTFTKNET
-461 NLPVY
+461 LPVY
-466 YPGVE
+466 FEGVE

-486 YMDYYPRESK
+486 YLDYYPRESK

-508 GHDIN
+508 GHDIEGN
-513 GKKIYPVVS
+513 KIYPLVS

-563 SRTCGNVPHDYVEM
+563 DRTCGNVPHDYVEL

-599 QTGEPMPDSLIT
+599 QTGEVMPDSLIA
-611 KIENSALFNQGF
+611 KIENSVLFNQGF

-634 DMKFHEI
+634 DMKFHEL
-641 TSIDEIKNLDVD
+641 TEPQDLDVD

-674 STNFSHI
+674 STNFAHI
-681 FNGGYSAG
+681 FNGGYCAG

-700 KDAFNYFKSSG
+700 KDAFNYFKTSG

-716 ELAAK
+716 ELAAS
-721 FRKHCLQECG
+721 FRLNCLQECG

-739 RKFRGQDPDYEPYL
+739 RKFRGQDPDYDPYL
-753 KARGLE
+753 KARGLK

>member
-1 MADGSHGV
+1 
-9 SISCG
+9 
-14 KYITQFGFCQVF
+14 
-26 CIQKHKISYLCR
+26 
-38 TLTPKKYYNQMTKK
+38 MTKK
-52 LINMIALSMITLAS
+52 LINMIALSVITLAS
-66 CTSKNELKT
+66 CTTTSEKPMQNT
-75 EAEPKN
+75 EAN
-81 PFLTEYTTPF
+81 PFLSEYATPF

-110 GMKEQLAEVE
+110 GIAEQQAEVE
-120 AIVSN
+120 AIAN
-125 AETPTFQNTILPF
+125 NTEPATFENTILPF
-138 DKSGETLDRV
+138 DKSGEILDRV

-161 DEMIKIAETV
+161 DEMIAIAEEV
-171 LPLLSKHS
+171 LPMLSKHS
-179 DSIMMNPKLFERID
+179 DAIMMNPKLFERID

-200 EMGLDGQ
+200 EMGLDDQ
-207 QIRVVEKYEQDFV
+207 QIRVVEKYHQDFV

-225 LPADKQAELSKIN
+225 LPADKQAELSKNN
-238 EQLSTLS
+238 EQLSTLN

-255 NANYKLVIE
+255 NANYKLIIDREE
-264 NEADL
+264 NL
-269 AGLPQTSIDAAA
+269 AGLPKTSIDAAA
-281 EQAKN
+281 EQAKK
-286 DSLEGKW
+286 DGMEGKW
-293 VFTLSKPSLIPFLQF
+293 VFTLSKPSLIPFLQYADN
-308 SERRDL
+308 RDL
-314 REQMYK
+314 REKMYK
-320 AYYNRGDNNNAND
+320 AYYNRGDNNNEFD
-333 NKQLINEMVKLR
+333 NKSLINEMLKLR
-345 VQKAKLFGYDNY
+345 VQKAQLMGYDNF
-357 ADYVLAVN
+357 ANYVLATN
-365 MAKDSKTVDK
+365 MAQNAPTVDE
-375 FLIDIFNPA
+375 FLINIFNPA

-399 DEEGANI
+399 NAEGAGF
-406 KLEGWDWWYYAEKL
+406 KLKGWDWWYYAEKL
-420 RKAKYAFDENQIKPY
+420 RKAKYDFDENYIKPY

-446 MAANKLYGVTFTQNT
+446 MAANKLYGITFTQNT
-461 NLPVY
+461 NLPIY

-486 YMDYYPRESK
+486 YLDYYPRESK

-508 GHDIN
+508 GYDIN

-563 SRTCGNVPHDYVEM
+563 DRTCGSVPRDYVEL

-599 QTGEPMPDSLIT
+599 KTGEVMPDSLIA

-634 DMKFHEI
+634 DMKYHEL
-641 TSIDEIKNLDVD
+641 TEMKDLDVD

-663 GLMPEILPRYR
+663 GLMSEILPRYR
-674 STNFSHI
+674 STNFAHI

-711 DLFNP
+711 DLFNSK
-716 ELAAK
+716 LAAS
-721 FRKHCLQECG
+721 FRKNCLQECG

-753 KARGLE
+753 KARGLK

>member
-1 MADGSHGV
+1 
-9 SISCG
+9 
-14 KYITQFGFCQVF
+14 
-26 CIQKHKISYLCR
+26 
-38 TLTPKKYYNQMTKK
+38 MTKK
-52 LINMIALSMITLAS
+52 IINMIALSVITLAS
-66 CTSKNELKT
+66 CTSKPEQKT
-75 EAEPKN
+75 EAAGPN

-100 NEHYLPAFEA
+100 IEHYMPAFEA
-110 GMKEQLAEVE
+110 GIKEQQAEIE
-120 AIVSN
+120 TIANNS
-125 AETPTFQNTILPF
+125 ETPTFQNTILPF

-161 DEMIKIAETV
+161 DEMIAIAEQV
-171 LPLLSKHS
+171 LPMLSKHG
-179 DSIMMNPKLFERID
+179 DAIMMNPKLFERID

-200 EMGLDGQ
+200 EMGLDDQ
-207 QIRVVEKYEQDFV
+207 QIRVVEKYHQDFV

-225 LPADKQAELSKIN
+225 LPADKQAELSQIN

-281 EQAKN
+281 EQAKA
-286 DSLEGKW
+286 DGKEGNW

-308 SERRDL
+308 ADNRDL
-314 REQMYK
+314 REQIYK
-320 AYYNRGDNNNAND
+320 AYYNRGDNNNEYD
-333 NKQLINEMVKLR
+333 NKAIIKQMLDLR
-345 VQKAKLFGYDNY
+345 LKKAQLFGYENF

-365 MAKDSKTVDK
+365 MAQDSKTVDK
-375 FLIDIFNPA
+375 FLINIFNPA

-399 DEEGANI
+399 KAEGAGF

-420 RKAKYAFDENQIKPY
+420 RKAKYDFDENYIKPY

-446 MAANKLYGVTFTQNT
+446 MAANKLYGITFTQNT
-461 NLPVY
+461 NLPIY

-486 YMDYYPRESK
+486 YLDYYPRESK

-508 GHDIN
+508 GYDIN

-599 QTGEPMPDSLIT
+599 KTGEPMPDSLIT

-634 DMKFHEI
+634 DMKYHEI
-641 TSIDEIKNLDVD
+641 TSIDEIKALDVD
-653 AFEKQQMDAI
+653 AFEKQQMNAI
-663 GLMPEILPRYR
+663 GLMREILPRYR
-674 STNFSHI
+674 STNFAHI

-711 DLFNP
+711 NLFNP
-716 ELAAK
+716 ELAAS
-721 FRKHCLQECG
+721 FRKNCLQECG

-753 KARGLE
+753 RARGLK

>member
-1 MADGSHGV
+1 MFFFTRKKKQHFLSLQRQKNHQIFNNMA
-9 SISCG
+9 
-14 KYITQFGFCQVF
+14 
-26 CIQKHKISYLCR
+26 
-38 TLTPKKYYNQMTKK
+38 KK
-52 LINMIALSMITLAS
+52 LINMIALSVITLAS
-66 CTSKNELKT
+66 CTSNNEPKT
-75 EAEPKN
+75 ETETPN

-100 NEHYLPAFEA
+100 NEHYMPAFEA
-110 GMKEQLAEVE
+110 GIAEQQAEVE
-120 AIVSN
+120 AIVNNEEVPSF
-125 AETPTFQNTILPF
+125 ENTILPL
-138 DKSGETLDRV
+138 DKSGKILNRV

-161 DEMIKIAETV
+161 DEMINIAEQV
-171 LPLLSKHS
+171 LPMLSKHGDAIS
-179 DSIMMNPKLFERID
+179 MNPKLFERINH
-193 YVYQHRN
+193 VYQHRN
-200 EMGLDGQ
+200 EMGLDDQ
-207 QIRVVEKYEQDFV
+207 QIRVVEKYHQDFI
-220 RNGAA
+220 RSGAG
-225 LPADKQAELSKIN
+225 LPAEKQAELSQIN

-255 NANYKLVIE
+255 NANYKLVID

-281 EQAKN
+281 EQAKAEGM
-286 DSLEGKW
+286 EGKW

-308 SERRDL
+308 ADNRNL

-320 AYYNRGDNNNAND
+320 AYYNRGDNGNEYD
-333 NKQLINEMVKLR
+333 NKQLINEMCKLR
-345 VQKAKLFGYDNY
+345 VQKAKLFGYDNF

-365 MAKDSKTVDK
+365 MAQDSKTVDK

-399 DEEGANI
+399 KAEGANF

-420 RKAKYAFDENQIKPY
+420 RKAKYDFDENYIKPY

-446 MAANKLYGVTFTQNT
+446 TAANKLYGITFTQNT

-513 GKKIYPVVS
+513 GKKIYPIVS
-522 LVMNFTPASGDTPA
+522 LVMNFTPASGNTPA

-563 SRTCGNVPHDYVEM
+563 TRTCGNVPHDYVEM

-599 QTGEPMPDSLIT
+599 QTGEVMPDSLIA

-634 DMKFHEI
+634 DMKYHEL
-641 TSIDEIKNLDVD
+641 TEVQDLDVD

-716 ELAAK
+716 ELAAS
-721 FRKHCLQECG
+721 FRKNCLQECG

-753 KARGLE
+753 KARGLKQ